1 MHDRLCAILVFFP
14 PFYIFLTREGFGR
27 KETVSGS
34 CCTYATYCRSSS
46 GGGQKRGERGERE
59 KGMGGGRG
67 PAAKRGSTREMSKER
82 EAAIRVSKRN
92 SF

>member
-1 MHDRLCAILVFFP
+1 MYL
-14 PFYIFLTREGFGR
+14 
-27 KETVSGS
+27 S
-34 CCTYATYCRSSS
+34 ATYCRSSS
-46 GGGQKRGERGERE
+46 GGGQKRGERGERGERE

-67 PAAKRGSTREMSKER
+67 PAAKRSSTREMSKER